1 MHVQYPLC
9 IVSLC
14 IEALMDGEILEV
26 DNPDDP
32 NGPSFFQFN
41 TYVAKEKQMHKKL
54 FSYDK
59 TKAKDGGE
67 DKEFSL
73 DHLDFSLNLKE
84 RTNTVRAIAN
94 DRSKTVASQSS
105 ASGSGSGPGS
115 GPSSSQLPAQAPA
128 KPLAIEDAKEK
139 DKLMIKVEEAYKG
152 ASQLLLKAAKTQA
165 HLPTTGTGKKSKAM
179 VAEAVS
185 AVEAWEPKLKHL
197 AIHGCWPGHSQPP
210 MCAKLSDDLKD
221 FAAAFDDLKQSL
233 EMAAPLLKSK
243 GTKEEKQ

>member
-1 MHVQYPLC
+1 
-9 IVSLC
+9 
-14 IEALMDGEILEV
+14 MDGEILEV

-32 NGPSFFQFN
+32 SGPSFFQFN

-59 TKAKDGGE
+59 TKAKEGGE

-73 DHLDFSLNLKE
+73 DHVDFSLNLKE
-84 RTNTVRAIAN
+84 RTKTVRAIAN
-94 DRSKTVASQSS
+94 DRSRTGASQSN
-105 ASGSGSGPGS
+105 ASLSNGSGSGLGNE
-115 GPSSSQLPAQAPA
+115 PSSSNAPIQAPA
-128 KPLAIEDAKEK
+128 KPLAIEDAKKK

-165 HLPTTGTGKKSKAM
+165 NLPATGTGRKSKAM

-185 AVEAWEPKLKHL
+185 AVELWEPKLKHL

-210 MCAKLSDDLKD
+210 AVAKLSDDLKD

-243 GTKEEKQ
+243 ATKEEKQ